1 MTLNIVNYLSNMDEN
16 SKLLLIVIAVIS
28 VLLILIF
35 IFNHLSNKKENY
47 QSKIQKANKR
57 KLYAE
62 IEAESKNIEIPKKE
76 IVRKPVIEEKIH
88 PIENIIEEHIEEQE
102 EIIEVLQDENESDV
116 DRILREIKAAS
127 KEDNINLTQFE
138 KEQEETAIISY
149 DELCKRAGVQ
159 KKIYKAPSKSNDIAE
174 IKEEKIVNEEKPKY
188 KPSKIVSPIF
198 GIQEE
203 KKSFMSIDNSVD
215 EMDLDQTFLTS
226 LKEFRNGLE

>member
-1 MTLNIVNYLSNMDEN
+1 MTLSIVNYLSNMDEN
-16 SKLLLIVIAVIS
+16 SKLLLIIIAVIS

-35 IFNHLSNKKENY
+35 FFNHLSNKKEKY
-47 QSKIQKANKR
+47 QSKIQKANKKR
-57 KLYAE
+57 LFAE
-62 IEAESKNIEIPKKE
+62 IEEESKNIEIPKKE
-76 IVRKPVIEEKIH
+76 YVKIEKPALEEPVKEIKKEETIET
-88 PIENIIEEHIEEQE
+88 EEV
-102 EIIEVLQDENESDV
+102 IEVLQDENESDV

-127 KEDNINLTQFE
+127 KEDSINLTQFE

-159 KKIYKAPSKSNDIAE
+159 KKIYKAPTKSNE
-174 IKEEKIVNEEKPKY
+174 VVETIKEEKIESSEKPKY

-198 GIQEE
+198 GVQEE
-203 KKSFMSIDNSVD
+203 NKSFMNLDNSMN